1 MKVENAYLSTNY
13 HLFYEICLFVFIIL
27 KGYKKKLFNKIVNYL
42 NYYFITLL
50 NYGGFQNY

>member
-27 KGYKKKLFNKIVNYL
+27 KGYKKNYFNYLINNKIIN
-42 NYYFITLL
+42 LL
-50 NYGGFQNY
+50 NYGGFQNYY